1 MKKKLVFVSVLFI
14 VAMLQFSF
22 NDKSVS
28 GFNVANG
35 WSWDSEFFSPS
46 APAQIS
52 YSGYCETRECTEWSD
67 EGSFGYVYNGEVFCL
82 HWLVTRDYGTW
93 CTDNYVLTSGS
104 CQGEGAP
111 C

>member
-35 WSWDSEFFSPS
+35 WSWDSEFISPS
-46 APAQIS
+46 GLGQIPQSYWEEKVECTKYS
-52 YSGYCETRECTEWSD
+52 YSGYDPIMIPTCIQWTTTRTERIR
-67 EGSFGYVYNGEVFCL
+67 CI
-82 HWLVTRDYGTW
+82 
-93 CTDNYVLTSGS
+93 DNYVCPACT
-104 CQGEGAP
+104 CQP
-111 C
+111 I